1 MSKIELKVCILR
13 VILGKNNGRNGRI
26 SDGKNDVYKV
36 FDKTS
41 SSRLIKQE
49 RSVREYYDAFTSHY
63 NVYISWTRKMGLDDG
78 CLVMSGLQP
87 EIEKMV
93 YFQPKTLHDA
103 YLLAKL
109 LEMTI
114 EILKDDRSKG
124 DEKVNSELAGC
135 HEGCKENANGE
146 RKLNVWNCC

>member
-1 MSKIELKVCILR
+1 MEEMVELVTVKMMYTRCLAKRQVADL
-13 VILGKNNGRNGRI
+13 LNKKG
-26 SDGKNDVYKV
+26 
-36 FDKTS
+36 
-41 SSRLIKQE
+41 
-49 RSVREYYDAFTSHY
+49 SVRKYYDAFTSHY